1 MKENKFYF
9 VNSPGQSR
17 NSLTRME
24 CELYDM
30 ARRTVEY
37 RVLSTEQLSEVVHQ
51 LTFFEHELIAKNPRL
66 KRVEV
71 NFTIY
76 DTVGFLSIGSVNFT
90 LTPVKNM

>member
-24 CELYDM
+24 RELYDM
-30 ARRTVEY
+30 VRRAIEHS
-37 RVLSTEQLSEVVHQ
+37 VLSTEQLSEVVRQ
-51 LTFFEHELIAKNPRL
+51 LWSFQDGLIAKNPRL
-66 KRVEV
+66 KRLEV
-71 NFTIY
+71 NFTQY
-76 DTVGFLSIGSVNFT
+76 DTVGFLSFGNVNFT

>member
-1 MKENKFYF
+1 MKENAFYF

-17 NSLTRME
+17 NSLTMVE

-30 ARRTVEY
+30 VRRTVEHC
-37 RVLSTEQLSEVVHQ
+37 VLSTEQLNEVVLQ
-51 LTFFEHELIAKNPRL
+51 LKSFEHELIAKNPRL
-66 KRVEV
+66 KRMAV

-76 DTVGFLSIGSVNFT
+76 DTVGFLSFGNVNFT

>member
-1 MKENKFYF
+1 MEENTFYF
-9 VNSPGQSR
+9 VNSAGQPR

-30 ARRTVEY
+30 VRRTVEHC
-37 RVLSTEQLSEVVHQ
+37 VLSTEQLSEVVRQ
-51 LTFFEHELIAKNPRL
+51 LWSFEDELAKNPRL

-76 DTVGFLSIGSVNFT
+76 DTVGFLSFGNVNFT

>member
-1 MKENKFYF
+1 MKENTFYF
-9 VNSPGQSR
+9 VNSPGQSY

-24 CELYDM
+24 RELYDM
-30 ARRTVEY
+30 VRRTVEY
-37 RVLSTEQLSEVVHQ
+37 CVLSTEQLSEVVRQ
-51 LTFFEHELIAKNPRL
+51 LWSFEDEMIAKNPRL

-76 DTVGFLSIGSVNFT
+76 DTIGFLSFGSVNFT

>member
-1 MKENKFYF
+1 MKENTFYF

-30 ARRTVEY
+30 TRRTVEHC
-37 RVLSTEQLSEVVHQ
+37 VMSTEQLNEVVQQ
-51 LTFFEHELIAKNPRL
+51 LKSFEYELIVKNPRL

-76 DTVGFLSIGSVNFT
+76 DTIGFLSFGSVNFT

>member
-30 ARRTVEY
+30 AQRTIAHC
-37 RVLSTEQLSEVVHQ
+37 VLSTEQLSEVVRQ
-51 LTFFEHELIAKNPRL
+51 LESFEHELIAKNPRL
-66 KRVEV
+66 KRVAV
-71 NFTIY
+71 DFTQYEEI
-76 DTVGFLSIGSVNFT
+76 GFLSFGNVNFT

>member
-1 MKENKFYF
+1 MKENTHYF

-30 ARRTVEY
+30 VRRTVEHC
-37 RVLSTEQLSEVVHQ
+37 VLSTEQLGEVVRQ
-51 LTFFEHELIAKNPRL
+51 LWSFEHELIAKNPRL

-76 DTVGFLSIGSVNFT
+76 DTIGFLSFGSVNFT

>member
-1 MKENKFYF
+1 MKENAFYF

-30 ARRTVEY
+30 ARYAVEHC
-37 RVLSTEQLSEVVHQ
+37 VLSTEQLNEVVRQ
-51 LTFFEHELIAKNPRL
+51 LWSFEDDLIAENPRL

-76 DTVGFLSIGSVNFT
+76 DTIGFLSFGSVNFT

>member
-1 MKENKFYF
+1 MKENKYYF

-30 ARRTVEY
+30 VRRTLEHS
-37 RVLSTEQLSEVVHQ
+37 VLSTEQLSEVVQQ
-51 LTFFEHELIAKNPRL
+51 LKSFEHELIAKNPRL
-66 KRVEV
+66 KRLEV
-71 NFTIY
+71 NFTQY
-76 DTVGFLSIGSVNFT
+76 DTVGFLSFGSVNFT

>member
-24 CELYDM
+24 RELYDM
-30 ARRTVEY
+30 VRYAVEHC
-37 RVLSTEQLSEVVHQ
+37 VLSAEQLNDVVQQ
-51 LTFFEHELIAKNPRL
+51 LKSFEHELIAKNPRL
-66 KRVEV
+66 KRLEV
-71 NFTIY
+71 NFTQY
-76 DTVGFLSIGSVNFT
+76 DTIGFLSFGSVNFT

>member
-1 MKENKFYF
+1 MKENTFYF

-30 ARRTVEY
+30 VRRTVEH
-37 RVLSTEQLSEVVHQ
+37 RVLSTEQLSEVVQQ
-51 LTFFEHELIAKNPRL
+51 LESFEYELIVKNPRL

-76 DTVGFLSIGSVNFT
+76 DTVGFLSFGNVNFT
-90 LTPVKNM
+90 LIPVKNM